1 MINNIYFLVDTTPSS
16 SRGGKRNEGQYT
28 VSANHEEP
36 EVPPPVQQDPPTA
49 DEVTVAAT
57 STNMERNARLTSV
70 SHRGHV
76 GFMYP

>member
-1 MINNIYFLVDTTPSS
+1 MTILSIIFIFLLIRRKVPLEVE
-16 SRGGKRNEGQYT
+16 KRNEGEFT

-57 STNMERNARLTSV
+57 STHMEKKCQVNIRR
-70 SHRGHV
+70 
-76 GFMYP
+76 P

>member
-1 MINNIYFLVDTTPSS
+1 ME
-16 SRGGKRNEGQYT
+16 KRNEGEFT

-57 STNMERNARLTSV
+57 STHMEKKCQVNIR
-70 SHRGHV
+70 
-76 GFMYP
+76 PP